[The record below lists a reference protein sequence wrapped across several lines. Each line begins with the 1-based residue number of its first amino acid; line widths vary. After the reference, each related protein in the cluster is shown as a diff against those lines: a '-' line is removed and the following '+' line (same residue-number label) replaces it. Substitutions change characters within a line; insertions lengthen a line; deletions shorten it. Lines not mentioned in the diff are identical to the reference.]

1 MTKLT
6 PEQLKGRLK
15 SLASRNNTDARVLL
29 RLFMMERFLE
39 RLSLS
44 RYSEMFVLKGGM
56 LISSMAGISVRSTMD
71 VDTTISGFDLNPEEA
86 VAIVSEII
94 AIELDDG
101 VSFSIE
107 GSENIMDAMDYPG
120 IRIEMTASMEKIT
133 VPFKIDIST
142 GDVVT
147 PSAIKY
153 NYKTMIEDHSINLC
167 SYNIE
172 TVLAEKIQTIL
183 ARGALNTRMRDFYD
197 VKILMDIYKYSIN
210 HTILRKAFE
219 ATSRKR
225 KTETLI
231 DNSSSIIKNINED
244 KEMNILWNKFQSKY
258 KYASEISF
266 KEVLDSVT
274 NTIAIIQSGIE

>member
-1 MTKLT
+1 MTKLS

-15 SLASRNNTDARVLL
+15 NIANEKHADARVLL
-29 RLFMMERFLE
+29 RLFMMERFFKTTF
-39 RLSLS
+39 
-44 RYSEMFVLKGGM
+44 FVQIFRNVCSQGGM
-56 LISSMAGISVRSTMD
+56 LITAMAGISVRSTMD
-71 VDTTISGFDLNPEEA
+71 VDTTISGFDLNSEEA
-86 VAIVSEII
+86 VSIISEIV

-107 GSENIMDAMDYPG
+107 GCEDIMDTMDYPG
-120 IRIEMTASMEKIT
+120 IRIEMTASMEKMS

-153 NYKTMIEDHSINLC
+153 NYKTMIEGHSISLY

-197 VKILMDIYKYSIN
+197 VKILMDIYEHSIN

-219 ATSRKR
+219 ATSRER

-231 DNSSSIIKNINED
+231 DNSSSIIKNISGD
-244 KEMNILWNKFQSKY
+244 TEMNTLWNKYQSKY
-258 KYASEISF
+258 KYASKISF
-266 KEVLDSVT
+266 KETLDSVT
-274 NTIAIIQSGIE
+274 KTIAIIQSNI

>member
-1 MTKLT
+1 MTKLS

-15 SLASRNNTDARVLL
+15 NIANEKHADARVLL
-29 RLFMMERFLE
+29 RLFMMERFLK

-56 LISSMAGISVRSTMD
+56 LITAMAGISVRSTMD
-71 VDTTISGFDLNPEEA
+71 VDTTISGFDLNSEEA
-86 VAIVSEII
+86 VSIISEIV

-107 GSENIMDAMDYPG
+107 GCEDIMDAMDYSG
-120 IRIEMTASMEKIT
+120 IRIEMTASMEKMS

-153 NYKTMIEDHSINLC
+153 NYKTMIEGHSISLY

-197 VKILMDIYKYSIN
+197 VKILMDIYEHSIN

-219 ATSRKR
+219 ATSRER

-231 DNSSSIIKNINED
+231 DNSSSIIKNISGD
-244 KEMNILWNKFQSKY
+244 TEMNTLWNKYQSKY
-258 KYASEISF
+258 KYASKISF
-266 KEVLDSVT
+266 KLNS
-274 NTIAIIQSGIE
+274 QLLLYRK